1 MEEGV
6 DVGRRS
12 DIDGRE
18 LLISAALRLFATHGV
33 DAVSI
38 RAVNREAGL
47 GPASVHYHFGTKE
60 ALVEAVLARHG
71 GAVAAELEAQAQ
83 RLVSSTGI
91 KDARDLVE
99 MLAQPYLDLVAAH
112 SETGPQWVRLVSRL
126 MEGDPGRILDGPSAR
141 STWDA
146 AARVFPDAT
155 PAELDRALRMCVTL
169 LVSQLAG
176 AGRGGS
182 DRAAADTELLFEFL
196 SAGLEAVLRPG
207 LATESA

>member
-1 MEEGV
+1 M
-6 DVGRRS
+6 GRRS

-18 LLISAALRLFATHGV
+18 LLVAAALRLFATHGV

-71 GAVAAELEAQAQ
+71 GVVAAELKAQAE
-83 RLVSSTGI
+83 RLVSSTGVT
-91 KDARDLVE
+91 DARDLVE

-126 MEGDPGRILDGPSAR
+126 VEDDPGRILDGPSAR
-141 STWDA
+141 STRDA

-155 PAELDRALRMCVTL
+155 PAEVDRALRMCVTML
-169 LVSQLAG
+169 LNQLAR
-176 AGRGGS
+176 AGTGS
-182 DRAAADTELLFEFL
+182 DRAAADAELLFEFL